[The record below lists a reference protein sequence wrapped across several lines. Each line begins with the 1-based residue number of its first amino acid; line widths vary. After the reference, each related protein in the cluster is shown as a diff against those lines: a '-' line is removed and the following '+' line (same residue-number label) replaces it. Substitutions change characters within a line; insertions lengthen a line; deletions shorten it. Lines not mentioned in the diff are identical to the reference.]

1 MTDPSFLD
9 GRGRPRVVVTGMG
22 MKTPA
27 GCDIATFWSTVCAGQ
42 GTAGRIQ
49 RWDPSAL
56 PVQIAGEVLDF
67 DPIDYFGPKEV
78 RRQDRFTHLGFA
90 AAADALDQPS
100 NPFAGGRPW
109 GRCGARRTR
118 AGAGRGTPC
127 GRGS

>member
-49 RWDPSAL
+49 RWDPSEL
-56 PVQIAGEVLDF
+56 PVQI
-67 DPIDYFGPKEV
+67 
-78 RRQDRFTHLGFA
+78 
-90 AAADALDQPS
+90 
-100 NPFAGGRPW
+100 GR
-109 GRCGARRTR
+109 
-118 AGAGRGTPC
+118 
-127 GRGS
+127 